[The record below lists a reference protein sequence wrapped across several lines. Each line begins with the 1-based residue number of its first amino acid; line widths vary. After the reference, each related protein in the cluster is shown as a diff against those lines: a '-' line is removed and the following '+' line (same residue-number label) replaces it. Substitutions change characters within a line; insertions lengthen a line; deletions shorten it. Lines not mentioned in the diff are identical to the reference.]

1 MKKHRLLVNLYCGL
15 VPDRVKRRKIR
26 RVLLNQDRTEF
37 LTQQN
42 AELLGQACSLEQQNK
57 LLSDNVYLLQQQN
70 KDIQNQY
77 NDVVSQYSDVVSQ
90 YNDVVSQY
98 NGAISQY
105 NDAISQYNELQKYHK
120 QYVFDS
126 YNSCQKQLYMALN
139 LPKYDYKPRAHS
151 VLLIEP
157 NPYHG
162 EIQPGFVK
170 YFQDLGYN
178 VDIFMRLENY
188 LENPFAKYTKNPP
201 RMFFGTAPVI
211 RDWVNSLTGTEY
223 EYIFL
228 SSSAF
233 WNAPREFFG
242 KYLDYLGDI
251 PKSKHGLLMIEHN
264 AVPYLH
270 EYDEEKYLA
279 ENRVFALTENN
290 GIPRINPHYFGEFKS
305 KVYNPDSVKFVVVGG
320 INSSSKNHVL
330 LLDTIE
336 KLVKNKITNFQVTVI
351 GNGNLEIPH
360 NISKYISVMGRL
372 NYDDMYNIV
381 NKSDYVLALLDPE
394 NPNHN
399 RYKTGTTTGTF
410 QLSLGFNKP
419 IIIEESFAQYYALN
433 NDNAIVYADN
443 NLYNAMDIAIK
454 LSNKKYKDI
463 CSNLVKLESEIYNES
478 LENLKKATK
487 DRK

>member
-1 MKKHRLLVNLYCGL
+1 MSAKKLFINLYCAL
-15 VPDRVKRRKIR
+15 VADKTKRQKIR
-26 RVLLNQDRTEF
+26 RVLLNQDCTEI
-37 LTQQN
+37 
-42 AELLGQACSLEQQNK
+42 
-57 LLSDNVYLLQQQN
+57 LQQQN

-77 NDVVSQYSDVVSQ
+77 NDVVSQYNELQKYYNQVV
-90 YNDVVSQY
+90 
-98 NGAISQY
+98 
-105 NDAISQYNELQKYHK
+105 SQYNELQKYHK
-120 QYVFDS
+120 QYVFDL
-126 YNSCQKQLYMALN
+126 YNSCQKQLYTALN

-201 RMFFGTAPVI
+201 RMFFGTAPII

-242 KYLDYLGDI
+242 KYLDYLGKT
-251 PKSKHGLLMIEHN
+251 PASKHGILMIEHN

-270 EYDEEKYLA
+270 EYDEEKYLD
-279 ENRVFALTENN
+279 EHRVFALTENN

-320 INSSSKNHVL
+320 INSSCKNHVL

-351 GNGNLEIPH
+351 GNGNLEIPR

-394 NPNHN
+394 NKDHN
-399 RYKTGTTTGTF
+399 RYKTGTTTGSF
-410 QLSLGFNKP
+410 QLSIGFNKP
-419 IIIEESFAQYYALN
+419 IIIERTFASHYNLDENNSVVYSGNDLYGAMLNAIKTNRPEYNKMRKNLSNLEQDIYAESLN
-433 NDNAIVYADN
+433 N
-443 NLYNAMDIAIK
+443 
-454 LSNKKYKDI
+454 
-463 CSNLVKLESEIYNES
+463 
-478 LENLKKATK
+478 LKTAVGK
-487 DRK
+487 

>member
-1 MKKHRLLVNLYCGL
+1 MSAKKLFINLYCAL
-15 VPDRVKRRKIR
+15 VADKTKRQKIR
-26 RVLLNQDRTEF
+26 RVLLNQDCTEI
-37 LTQQN
+37 
-42 AELLGQACSLEQQNK
+42 
-57 LLSDNVYLLQQQN
+57 LQQQN

-77 NDVVSQYSDVVSQ
+77 NDVVSQYNELQKYYNQVV
-90 YNDVVSQY
+90 
-98 NGAISQY
+98 
-105 NDAISQYNELQKYHK
+105 SQYNELQKYHK
-120 QYVFDS
+120 QYVFDL
-126 YNSCQKQLYMALN
+126 YNSCQKQLYTALN

-201 RMFFGTAPVI
+201 RMFFGTAPII

-242 KYLDYLGDI
+242 KYLDYLGKT
-251 PKSKHGLLMIEHN
+251 PASKHGILMIEHN

-270 EYDEEKYLA
+270 EYDEEKYLD
-279 ENRVFALTENN
+279 EHRVFALTENN
-290 GIPRINPHYFGEFKS
+290 GIPRLNPHYFGDIKIKANKS
-305 KVYNPDSVKFVVVGG
+305 TKTTNFVVVGG
-320 INSSSKNHVL
+320 INSTCKNHNL
-330 LLDTIE
+330 LLDCIQ
-336 KLVKNKITNFQVTVI
+336 KLVKKGIKNFKVNVI
-351 GNGNLEIPH
+351 GNGKLEIP
-360 NISKYISVMGRL
+360 NEISKYVSVLGRVD
-372 NYDDMYNIV
+372 YKDMYDIV
-381 NKSDYVLALLDPE
+381 NDSDFILALLDPE
-394 NPNHN
+394 NPDHN
-399 RYKTGTTTGTF
+399 RYKTGTTTGSF

-419 IIIEESFAQYYALN
+419 MIINDIFAKHYALN
-433 NDNAIVYADN
+433 NDNAIVYSEN
-443 NLYNAMDIAIK
+443 KLYDAMNTAIE
-454 LSNKKYKDI
+454 LPNQKYKNI
-463 CSNLVKLESEIYNES
+463 RSNLANLESKIYNES
-478 LENLKKATK
+478 LNNLAKATK

>member
-1 MKKHRLLVNLYCGL
+1 MSAKKLFINLYCAL
-15 VPDRVKRRKIR
+15 VADKTKRQKIR
-26 RVLLNQDRTEF
+26 RVLLNQDCTEI
-37 LTQQN
+37 
-42 AELLGQACSLEQQNK
+42 
-57 LLSDNVYLLQQQN
+57 LQQQN
-70 KDIQNQY
+70 TDIQK
-77 NDVVSQYSDVVSQ
+77 Q

-98 NGAISQY
+98 NDI
-105 NDAISQYNELQKYHK
+105 ISQYNELQKHHK
-120 QYVFDS
+120 QYVFDL
-126 YNSCQKQLYMALN
+126 YNSCQKQLYTALN

-201 RMFFGTAPVI
+201 RMFFGTAPII
-211 RDWVNSLTGTEY
+211 RDWVNGLTGTEY

-242 KYLDYLGDI
+242 KYLDYLGKT
-251 PKSKHGLLMIEHN
+251 PASKHGILMIEHN

-270 EYDEEKYLA
+270 EYDEEKYLD
-279 ENRVFALTENN
+279 EHRVFALTENN

-320 INSSSKNHVL
+320 INSSCKNHVL
-330 LLDTIE
+330 LLNTIE

-351 GNGNLEIPH
+351 GNGNLEIPR

-394 NPNHN
+394 NKDHN
-399 RYKTGTTTGTF
+399 RYKTGTTTGSF
-410 QLSLGFNKP
+410 QLSIGFNKP
-419 IIIEESFAQYYALN
+419 IIIERTFASHYNLDKNNSVVYSGNDLYGAMLNAIKTNRPEYNKMRKNLSNLEQDIYAESLN
-433 NDNAIVYADN
+433 N
-443 NLYNAMDIAIK
+443 
-454 LSNKKYKDI
+454 
-463 CSNLVKLESEIYNES
+463 
-478 LENLKKATK
+478 LKTAVGK
-487 DRK
+487 